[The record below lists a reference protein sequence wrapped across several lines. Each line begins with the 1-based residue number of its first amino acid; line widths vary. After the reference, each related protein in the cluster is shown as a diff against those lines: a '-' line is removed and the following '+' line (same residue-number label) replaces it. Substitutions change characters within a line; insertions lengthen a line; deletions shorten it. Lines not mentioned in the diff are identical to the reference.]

1 MRRSHPT
8 KRRTTSGAGNKLM
21 ISEKLRSNLQIAKTI
36 WLQFAE
42 VAKPYWTSSSKWKA
56 FGLLAILL
64 VLLLAVNGLN
74 VVINYVAGEF
84 MTALSAKNQPVFYK
98 MLGIYFGVFVIG
110 TPIVVLYSWMVDKL
124 GLHWRTWLTEH
135 MLEKYLANK
144 NYYRLNNDSEI
155 DNPDERI
162 AQDVRDFT
170 SGALSLFLNI
180 LSSVITFFSF
190 MYILWSIS
198 HQMVGV
204 VFAYALAG
212 TIATVWM
219 GRRLVGLKFDQLKK
233 EANFR
238 YNLIHV
244 RNNVESIAFHQGEAQ
259 ESKRISA
266 RFADAVQNF
275 NALIG
280 WQRNVGFLTTGYNY
294 MIVLIPS
301 LMIAPLY
308 FAGKVPFGVQ
318 TQADMAFGQILS
330 ALSLVISSFESITGL
345 IAQSKRLG
353 SFQEALNKVPDN
365 TTTNHVHSID
375 HESGVKL
382 DQLTVKTPGKGQMLV
397 KELSLAEPEAKRLLI
412 TGPSGTG
419 KTSIL
424 RTIAG
429 LWNSGTGTVERPA
442 LSDMAFLPQRPYM
455 VLGSLREQLSYPRY
469 EYDIDDEKLHDV
481 LKLVNLA
488 ELPERVGGIDVEM
501 HWPDVLSLG
510 EQQRLSFARLLLS
523 KAKYAVLDEATS
535 ALDLANEERLYKL
548 LVERG
553 LNFVSVGHR
562 PSLTQYHDTLI
573 ELKVDGSWT
582 KNSAETLR
590 VSQTEAI
597 SFHPNPKANLNVQVQ
612 Q

>member
-1 MRRSHPT
+1 
-8 KRRTTSGAGNKLM
+8 M
-21 ISEKLRSNLQIAKTI
+21 ISEKFRSNFETAKAI
-36 WLQFAE
+36 WQQFTA
-42 VAKPYWTSSSKWKA
+42 VAKPYWTSDVKWKA
-56 FGLLAILL
+56 YGLLAGLLLLL
-64 VLLLAVNGLN
+64 VAVNGLN
-74 VVINYVAGEF
+74 IVINHVAGEF
-84 MTALSAKNQPVFYK
+84 MTALSSKDQPVFYK
-98 MLGIYFGVFVIG
+98 MLAIYFGVFVIG
-110 TPIVVLYSWMVDKL
+110 TPIVVLYSWVVDKL

-135 MLEKYLANK
+135 MLAKYLENK
-144 NYYRLNNDSEI
+144 NYYRLNNDAEI

-180 LSSVITFFSF
+180 LSSIITFFSF
-190 MYILWSIS
+190 MYILWNIS

-244 RNNVESIAFHQGEAQ
+244 RNNVESIAFHQGEAH

-266 RFADAVQNF
+266 RFAEAVQNY

-330 ALSLVISSFESITGL
+330 ALSLVITSFESITGL
-345 IAQSKRLG
+345 VAQTKRLG
-353 SFQEALNKVPDN
+353 TFQEALEKRNADDVVARVQVEE
-365 TTTNHVHSID
+365 TGS
-375 HESGVKL
+375 ELKL
-382 DQLTVKTPGKGQMLV
+382 DSVTVKTPGNKQTLV
-397 KELSLAEPEAKRLLI
+397 EKLSLTPTDAKRLLI
-412 TGPSGTG
+412 TGPSGAG
-419 KTSIL
+419 KTSVL

-429 LWNSGTGTVERPA
+429 LWNNGSGKLTRPPLA
-442 LSDMAFLPQRPYM
+442 NMAFIPQRPYM
-455 VLGSLREQLSYPRY
+455 VLGSLREQLTYPRF
-469 EYDIDDEKLHDV
+469 ESDIDDTKLQAV
-481 LKLVNLA
+481 LKQVNLA
-488 ELPERVGGIDVEM
+488 DLPERVGGLDVEL

-510 EQQRLSFARLLLS
+510 EQQRLAFARLLLS
-523 KAKYAVLDEATS
+523 NAQLAILDEATS
-535 ALDLANEERLYKL
+535 ALDIANEERLYKL
-548 LVERG
+548 LGEHG
-553 LNFVSVGHR
+553 INYVSVGHR
-562 PSLTQYHDTLI
+562 PSLNQYHNTLVD
-573 ELKVDGSWT
+573 LKVDGTWA
-582 KNSAETLR
+582 KNSVESLKNN
-590 VSQTEAI
+590 QTDAI
-597 SFHPNPKANLNVQVQ
+597 SFHPNPTTQINVQPNT
-612 Q
+612 